1 MLRTGR
7 SFGVQSCVHQA
18 LLGTAA
24 NRRNTQLSP
33 SSGRGGANRRRGLVS
48 PTGTTGDIDMTFETI
63 MLAAAAAAPGF
74 DAEAA
79 TRAYL
84 ATLDGAARARSDAY
98 FEGGYWLPL
107 WGALISILAYWLMLR
122 LGWSAS
128 WSEWAGKIT
137 HRKWLQPALYSVPF
151 AIAGTVLTLPWTV
164 YTAFYREHQYGMSN
178 QSLTEWSIEQV
189 KLFGVGLVIGALM
202 FMVIYA
208 VIRKSP
214 RRWWLWAS
222 AALAAMMAVMI
233 MLAPLFI
240 EPLLNK
246 YTPMAPGPVRSEILR
261 IAHEQNIPTD
271 NVYVVDASKQ
281 TKRISANVAGLG
293 PTIRIALNDNLLN
306 RSNIHGIKAV
316 MGHEMGH
323 YNLYHI
329 QKLLLYLT
337 LMLLALFATMYFV
350 APRILARYGG
360 RWGVREVSD
369 PASAPLL
376 YLMLALFLIPGGILF
391 NSIIRIHESEADAF
405 GLEAAREPDGF
416 AMTAMQLSEYRKIEP
431 TALEEILFFDH
442 PSGRTR
448 VAMAMAWKAEHL
460 AELPADQR
468 GMIVMTSSA
477 SGPAPAK

>member
-1 MLRTGR
+1 
-7 SFGVQSCVHQA
+7 
-18 LLGTAA
+18 LLVGGDD
-24 NRRNTQLSP
+24 RRNAMPLDQRRTVALAP
-33 SSGRGGANRRRGLVS
+33 PPARPRLLAKGSGEDHMSLLTV
-48 PTGTTGDIDMTFETI
+48 IQ
-63 MLAAAAAAPGF
+63 AAAAAAPGF
-74 DAEAA
+74 DAESA

-84 ATLDGAARARSDAY
+84 ATLDGAARAKSDAY

-107 WGALISILAYWLMLR
+107 WAALVSILSYWIMLR

-128 WSEWAGKIT
+128 WSGWAGKVT
-137 HRKWLQPALYSVPF
+137 SRKWLQPALYSLPF
-151 AIAGTVLTLPWTV
+151 ALAATVLTLPWTI
-164 YTAFYREHQYGMSN
+164 YTGFYREHQYGLAN
-178 QSLTEWSIEQV
+178 QDLAAWSVEQLT
-189 KLFGVGLVIGALM
+189 LMGVGLVIGAIM
-202 FMVIYA
+202 FTVIYA
-208 VIRKSP
+208 VIRNSP
-214 RRWWLWAS
+214 KRWWLWAT
-222 AALAAMMAVMI
+222 AALAAMMAIMI

-246 YTPMAPGPVRSEILR
+246 YTPMPAGPVRSEILR
-261 IAHEQNIPTD
+261 IAHEQKIPTND
-271 NVYVVDASKQ
+271 VFVVDASKQ

-323 YNLYHI
+323 YKLYHI

-337 LMLLALFATMYFV
+337 LMALVAFGIMFYF
-350 APRILARYGG
+350 APRMLARYGDK
-360 RWGVREVSD
+360 WGVREVSD

-376 YLMLALFLIPGGILF
+376 HMMLAVLLIPAGILF
-391 NSIIRIHESEADAF
+391 NSVIRIHESEADAF

-448 VAMAMAWKAEHL
+448 VAMAMEWKARHL
-460 AELPADQR
+460 AELPADQQR
-468 GMIVMTSSA
+468 AMVMV
-477 SGPAPAK
+477 PDKPAK

>member
-1 MLRTGR
+1 M
-7 SFGVQSCVHQA
+7 S
-18 LLGTAA
+18 LLT
-24 NRRNTQLSP
+24 
-33 SSGRGGANRRRGLVS
+33 
-48 PTGTTGDIDMTFETI
+48 M
-63 MLAAAAAAPGF
+63 MLAAATAAPTF
-74 DAEAA
+74 DAETA

-107 WGALISILAYWLMLR
+107 WGALVSILAYWLILR

-128 WSEWAGKIT
+128 WSGWAAKLT
-137 HRKWLQPALYSVPF
+137 HRKWLQPAIYSVPF
-151 AIAGTVLTLPWTV
+151 AIAATVLALPWMI

-178 QSLTEWSIEQV
+178 QSLDEWSIEQL

-208 VIRKSP
+208 VIRNSP
-214 RRWWLWAS
+214 KRWWLWAS
-222 AALAAMMAVMI
+222 GALAAMMAIMI
-233 MLAPLFI
+233 MLAPIFI
-240 EPLLNK
+240 EPLINK
-246 YTPMAPGPVRSEILR
+246 YTPMADGPVRAEILR
-261 IAHEQNIPTD
+261 IAHEQKIPTND
-271 NVYVVDASKQ
+271 VFVVDASKQ
-281 TKRISANVAGLG
+281 TKRISGNVAGLG

-323 YNLYHI
+323 YKLYHI

-337 LMLLALFATMYFV
+337 LMAVVAFGTMYWL
-350 APRILARYGG
+350 APRILARNGDK
-360 RWGVREVSD
+360 WGVREVSD

-376 YLMLALFLIPGGILF
+376 HLILAVLLVPGGIIF

-405 GLEAAREPDGF
+405 GLVAAREPDGF

-431 TALEEILFFDH
+431 TALEEMLFFDH

-448 VAMAMAWKAEHL
+448 VRMAMEWKARHL

-468 GMIVMTSSA
+468 QAMVMTSPA